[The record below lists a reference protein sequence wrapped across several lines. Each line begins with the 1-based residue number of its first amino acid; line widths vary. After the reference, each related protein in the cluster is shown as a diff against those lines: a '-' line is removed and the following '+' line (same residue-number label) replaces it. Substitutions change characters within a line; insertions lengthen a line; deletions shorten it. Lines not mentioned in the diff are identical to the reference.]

1 MILVGIDVAK
11 DKHDCF
17 IQTVDG
23 KVLHKAFSFDNNYDG
38 FEELYAKILACNDE
52 QIRVGLEATGH
63 YSYNLLGFL
72 LSKELPTFVF
82 NPLQTNQFRKSLSLR
97 KTKTDKVDAKTIALM
112 LASESDDHAYSL
124 QTYQNEELKSL
135 TRYRF
140 DKVSQRSKLKQSV
153 SRLVTILFPELESAV
168 STLHTTSIYAML
180 LKYPSA
186 KDIAKSQLHS
196 LVNLLESSSRGKIGN
211 DKAKE
216 IRNLARKSVGV
227 YVSAKV
233 LELRHT
239 IKLIQILDEEIAEI
253 EERIQ
258 AHMQELNS
266 PLESIPGISFRF
278 AAAIEAEIGDFRRF
292 SSPDKIL
299 AFAGLSPST
308 YQSGKFT
315 SQNAVMEKRGSRYL
329 RHALFFA
336 AHLAGRCSKT
346 FATYLKKKRD
356 EGKHYFV
363 ALSHVAKKLVRV
375 IFHLQKS
382 GQSFSDFA

>member
-1 MILVGIDVAK
+1 MIMVGIDVAK

-17 IQTVDG
+17 IQTAEG
-23 KVLHKAFSFDNNYDG
+23 KVLHKAFSFANNYEG
-38 FEELYAKILACNDE
+38 FEELYAKILSCNDDVV
-52 QIRVGLEATGH
+52 RVGLEATGH

-97 KTKTDKVDAKTIALM
+97 KTKTDKVDARTIALM
-112 LASESDDHAYSL
+112 LATESNDNAYSL
-124 QTYQNEELKSL
+124 QAYQNEELKSL

-140 DKVSQRSKLKQSV
+140 DKVNQRSKLKQSL
-153 SRLVTILFPELESAV
+153 SRLVTLLFPELESVV
-168 STLHTTSIYAML
+168 SCLHSSSIYAML

-186 KDIAKSQLHS
+186 KDVAKSQLHS
-196 LVNLLESSSRGKIGN
+196 LINLLESTSRGRIGA
-211 DKAKE
+211 DKAKL
-216 IRNLARKSVGV
+216 IRSLAKKSVGI

-253 EERIQ
+253 EQQIQ
-258 AHMQELNS
+258 SHMQELHS
-266 PLESIPGISFRF
+266 PLESIPGINFRL
-278 AAAIEAEIGDFRRF
+278 AAVIEAEVCDFQRF

-315 SQNAVMEKRGSRYL
+315 SQNANMEKRGSRYL
-329 RHALFFA
+329 RYALLLS
-336 AHLAGRCSKT
+336 AHLVGKYSKT
-346 FATYLKKKRD
+346 FAAYLQKKRD

-375 IFHLQKS
+375 IFHLQRT
-382 GQSFSDFA
+382 GESFSDFA

>member
-1 MILVGIDVAK
+1 MIMVGIDVAK

-17 IQTVDG
+17 IQTAEG
-23 KVLHKAFSFDNNYDG
+23 KVLHKAFSFANNYEG
-38 FEELYAKILACNDE
+38 FEELYAKILSCNDDVV
-52 QIRVGLEATGH
+52 RVGLEATGH

-97 KTKTDKVDAKTIALM
+97 KTKTDKVDARTIALM
-112 LASESDDHAYSL
+112 LATESNDNGYSL
-124 QTYQNEELKSL
+124 QAYQNEELKSL

-140 DKVSQRSKLKQSV
+140 DKVNQRSKLKQSL
-153 SRLVTILFPELESAV
+153 SRLITLLFPELESVV
-168 STLHTTSIYAML
+168 SSLHSSSIYAML

-186 KDIAKSQLHS
+186 KDVAKSQLHS
-196 LVNLLESSSRGKIGN
+196 LINLLESTSRGRIGA
-211 DKAKE
+211 DKAKN
-216 IRNLARKSVGV
+216 IRSLAKKSVGI

-253 EERIQ
+253 EQQIQ
-258 AHMQELNS
+258 SHMQELHS
-266 PLESIPGISFRF
+266 PLESIPGINFRL
-278 AAAIEAEIGDFRRF
+278 AAVIEAEVCDFQRF

-315 SQNAVMEKRGSRYL
+315 SQNANMEKRGSRYL
-329 RHALFFA
+329 RYALLLS
-336 AHLAGRCSKT
+336 AHLVGKYSKT
-346 FATYLKKKRD
+346 FAAYLQKKRD

-375 IFHLQKS
+375 IFHLQRT
-382 GQSFSDFA
+382 GESFSDFA

>member
-1 MILVGIDVAK
+1 MLLVGIDVAK
-11 DKHDCF
+11 DKHECF
-17 IQTVDG
+17 IQTAEG
-23 KVLHKAFSFDNNYDG
+23 KVLYNSFSFANNYDG
-38 FEELYAKILACNDE
+38 FEELYAKIVSCNDTD
-52 QIRVGLEATGH
+52 IKVGLEATGH
-63 YSYNLLGFL
+63 YTYNLLGFL
-72 LSKELPTFVF
+72 LAKELATFVF
-82 NPLQTNQFRKSLSLR
+82 NPLQTNQFRKSLTLR
-97 KTKTDKVDAKTIALM
+97 KTKTDKVDARTIALM
-112 LASESDDHAYSL
+112 LVTEPADHAYSL
-124 QTYQNEELKSL
+124 LTYQNEELKSL

-140 DKVSQRSKLKQSV
+140 DKVNQCSKLKQSL

-168 STLHTTSIYAML
+168 STVHLNSIYAML

-186 KDIAKSQLHS
+186 KDVAKSQFHS
-196 LVNLLESSSRGKIGN
+196 LVNLLESTSKGRIDK

-216 IRNLARKSVGV
+216 IRNLARKSVGF

-239 IKLIQILDEEIAEI
+239 IKLIQILNEEIAEI

-258 AHMQELNS
+258 NHMQEILS
-266 PLESIPGISFRF
+266 PIESIPGISFRL
-278 AAAIEAEIGDFRRF
+278 AAVIHAEIGDFQRF

-315 SQNAVMEKRGSRYL
+315 SQNATMEKRGSRYL
-329 RHALFFA
+329 RSALFLA
-336 AHLAGRCSKT
+336 AHLVSRYSKT
-346 FATYLKKKRD
+346 FATYLQKKRD

-375 IFHLQKS
+375 IFHLQRT
-382 GQSFSDFA
+382 GEPFSNFA

>member
-17 IQTVDG
+17 IQTVEG
-23 KVLHKAFSFDNNYDG
+23 KVLYKAFSFANNYEG
-38 FEELYAKILACNDE
+38 FENLYAKILSCDDSDVR
-52 QIRVGLEATGH
+52 IGLESTGH

-72 LSKELPTFVF
+72 LNKELPTFVF
-82 NPLQTNQFRKSLSLR
+82 NPLQTNQFRKSLTLR
-97 KTKTDKVDAKTIALM
+97 KTKTDKVDARTITLM
-112 LASESDDHAYSL
+112 LATVSADDAYSL

-140 DKVSQRSKLKQSV
+140 DKVGQRSKLKQAL
-153 SRLVTILFPELESAV
+153 SRLVTILFPELESVV
-168 STLHTTSIYAML
+168 SSLHSNSIYAML

-186 KDIAKSQLHS
+186 KDVAKSQFHS
-196 LVNLLESSSRGKIGN
+196 LLNLLQSSSRGKIGS

-216 IRNLARKSVGV
+216 IRNLAHKSVGV
-227 YVSAKV
+227 YVCAKV

-239 IKLIQILDEEIAEI
+239 IKLIQILDDEIAEI
-253 EERIQ
+253 EENIES
-258 AHMQELNS
+258 HMQEIHS
-266 PLESIPGISFRF
+266 FIESIPGISFRL
-278 AAAIEAEIGDFRRF
+278 AAVIEAEIGDFRRF

-299 AFAGLSPST
+299 AFAGLSPTT

-329 RHALFFA
+329 RCALFLA
-336 AHLAGRCSKT
+336 AHLVGRFSKT
-346 FATYLKKKRD
+346 FAAYLKKKRD

-375 IFHLQKS
+375 IFHLHQT
-382 GQSFSDFA
+382 GESFLDFA

>member
-17 IQTVDG
+17 IQTVEG
-23 KVLHKAFSFDNNYDG
+23 KVLYKAFSFANNYEG
-38 FEELYAKILACNDE
+38 FEELYAKILSCDDSDVR
-52 QIRVGLEATGH
+52 IGLESTGH

-72 LSKELPTFVF
+72 LNKELPTFVF
-82 NPLQTNQFRKSLSLR
+82 NPLQTNQFRKSLTLR
-97 KTKTDKVDAKTIALM
+97 KTKTDKVDARTITLM
-112 LASESDDHAYSL
+112 LATVSADDAYSL

-140 DKVSQRSKLKQSV
+140 DKVGQRSKLKQAL
-153 SRLVTILFPELESAV
+153 SRLVTILFPELESVV
-168 STLHTTSIYAML
+168 SSLHSNSIYAML

-186 KDIAKSQLHS
+186 KDVAKSQFHS
-196 LVNLLESSSRGKIGN
+196 LLNLLQSSSRGKIGS

-216 IRNLARKSVGV
+216 IRNLAHKSVGV
-227 YVSAKV
+227 YVCAKV

-239 IKLIQILDEEIAEI
+239 IKLIQILDDEIAEI
-253 EERIQ
+253 EENIES
-258 AHMQELNS
+258 HMQEIHS
-266 PLESIPGISFRF
+266 FIESIPGISFRL
-278 AAAIEAEIGDFRRF
+278 AAVIESEIGDFRRF

-299 AFAGLSPST
+299 AFAGLSPTT
-308 YQSGKFT
+308 YQSGKYT

-329 RHALFFA
+329 RCALFLA
-336 AHLAGRCSKT
+336 AHLVGRFSKT
-346 FATYLKKKRD
+346 FAAYLKKKRD

-375 IFHLQKS
+375 IFHLHQT
-382 GQSFSDFA
+382 GESFLDFA

>member
-1 MILVGIDVAK
+1 MSPRINTTG
-11 DKHDCF
+11 F

-23 KVLHKAFSFDNNYDG
+23 KVLFKAFSFANNYEG
-38 FEELYAKILACNDE
+38 FAELYAKILSCNDSE
-52 QIRVGLEATGH
+52 IRLGLESTGH

-72 LSKELPTFVF
+72 LSKEFATFVF

-97 KTKTDKVDAKTIALM
+97 KTKTDKIDAKTIALM
-112 LASESDDHAYSL
+112 LATESDENAYSL
-124 QTYQNEELKSL
+124 QAYQNEELKSL
-135 TRYRF
+135 TRYRA
-140 DKVSQRSKLKQSV
+140 DKVNQRSKLKQSL
-153 SRLVTILFPELESAV
+153 SRLVTILFPELESVV
-168 STLHTTSIYAML
+168 STVHSNSIYAML

-186 KDIAKSQLHS
+186 KDVAKSQFHS
-196 LVNLLESSSRGKIGN
+196 LVNLLESTSRGKFDK

-227 YVSAKV
+227 YVCAKV
-233 LELRHT
+233 LELHHT
-239 IKLIQILDEEIAEI
+239 IKLIQILDGEIAEI

-258 AHMQELNS
+258 IHMQEINS
-266 PLESIPGISFRF
+266 PIESIPGISTRL
-278 AAAIEAEIGDFRRF
+278 AAVIEAEVGDFRRF

-315 SQNAVMEKRGSRYL
+315 FQNAVIEKRGSRYL
-329 RHALFFA
+329 RCALFLA
-336 AHLAGRCSKT
+336 THLTGRFSKT
-346 FATYLKKKRD
+346 FAAYLKKKRD

-375 IFHLQKS
+375 IFHLQRT
-382 GQSFSDFA
+382 GEPFSDFA